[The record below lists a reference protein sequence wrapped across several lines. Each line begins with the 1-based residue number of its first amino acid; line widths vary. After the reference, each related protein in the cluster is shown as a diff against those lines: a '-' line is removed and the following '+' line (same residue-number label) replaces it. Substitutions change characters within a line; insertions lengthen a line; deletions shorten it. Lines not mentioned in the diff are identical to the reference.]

1 MRYIV
6 KGIDILKI
14 AQIRVREGD
23 HRQDLTPAQSMIL
36 EELNRRPDEV
46 FRYGDDALL
55 GVFPRLKTATLNWS
69 LWALYTKGLIGK
81 NRIRVTGR
89 LATVFGSKQA
99 MAELER
105 HIDPT

>member
-1 MRYIV
+1 M
-6 KGIDILKI
+6 KI

-23 HRQDLTPAQSMIL
+23 HRQDLTPAQAMIL

-46 FRYGDDALL
+46 FRYGDDTLL

-69 LWALYTKGLIGK
+69 LWALCSKRLIGK
-81 NRIRVTGR
+81 NRIRVSGR
-89 LATVFGSKQA
+89 LATVFGSKRA

-105 HIDPT
+105 HIDPKP

>member
-1 MRYIV
+1 V
-6 KGIDILKI
+6 KGINVVKI

-36 EELNRRPDEV
+36 EELNRRADEI
-46 FRYGDDALL
+46 FRYGDDTLL
-55 GVFPRLKTATLNWS
+55 SSFPQLKTATLNWS
-69 LWALYTKGLIGK
+69 LWALHTKGLIGK

-99 MAELER
+99 MVELAR
-105 HIDPT
+105 HIDSP